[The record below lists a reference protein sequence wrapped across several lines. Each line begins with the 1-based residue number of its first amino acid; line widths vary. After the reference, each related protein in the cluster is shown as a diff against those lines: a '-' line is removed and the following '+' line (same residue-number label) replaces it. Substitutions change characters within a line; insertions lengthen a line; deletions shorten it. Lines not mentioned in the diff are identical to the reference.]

1 MAIIFVI
8 NITIFYNKLIFKV
21 IIMKFM
27 QKNVFLFLG
36 VLLFLSACSKEETP
50 KMQMP
55 PQFVSTMSAKAENL
69 PLNFTYPAKLVS
81 DYDVII
87 KPQVSGVI
95 VEKLFK
101 AGDLVKKGQTLFII
115 EQNKFKASV
124 NSAYGKALMARA
136 NFDNAS
142 KDFNRSKTLFA
153 KKAIS
158 QKEYDTNLA
167 NFNSAKAN
175 LTSARAELTNAKID
189 LDHTEIKAPFDGAV
203 GDALINIGDYVSA
216 SSTELVRVT
225 NLNPIYA
232 DFFISDTDKLNLV
245 RNTQSGKWDL
255 ENINATLNFNG
266 EEVKGKLYFIDS
278 VIDSNSG
285 TVKAKAI
292 FDNNNSLLLPGAFT
306 SITSEGFIQK
316 NGFKVPQ
323 IAIKQD
329 QNDVYVLL
337 VKEGKVTKA
346 SVHISYQNNEYAI
359 IDKGLQNGDK
369 IILDNFKKIHL
380 GSEVKEVG
388 AK

>member
-1 MAIIFVI
+1 MNLF
-8 NITIFYNKLIFKV
+8 
-21 IIMKFM
+21 
-27 QKNVFLFLG
+27 QKNTLLLLSALFLF
-36 VLLFLSACSKEETP
+36 SACNKEEA
-50 KMQMP
+50 
-55 PQFVSTMSAKAENL
+55 PQKQTLPQSVSTMSAKAENL

-101 AGDLVKKGQTLFII
+101 AGDLIKKGQTLFII
-115 EQNKFKASV
+115 EQDKFKASV

-142 KDFNRSKTLFA
+142 KDYNRSKTLYN
-153 KKAIS
+153 KGAIS
-158 QKEYDTNLA
+158 QKEYDSALA
-167 NFNSAKAN
+167 NFNNTKAN
-175 LTSARAELTNAKID
+175 LTSARADLENARID
-189 LDHTEIKAPFDGAV
+189 LAYTEIKAPFDGIV
-203 GDALINIGDYVSA
+203 GDALINIGDYVSS
-216 SSTELVRVT
+216 SSTELVRIT

-232 DFFISDTDKLNLV
+232 DFYISDTDKLNIV

-255 ENINATLNFNG
+255 DSIHANLNLNG
-266 EEVKGKLYFIDS
+266 ETVQGKLYFIDS
-278 VIDSNSG
+278 VIDANSG

-292 FDNNNSLLLPGAFT
+292 FDNNNSTLLPGAFAT
-306 SITSEGFIQK
+306 ITSEGFIQK

-323 IAIKQD
+323 IAVKQN

-337 VKEGKVTKA
+337 VKNGKVEKS

-369 IILDNFKKIHL
+369 IILDNFKKIQV
-380 GSEVKEVG
+380 GSEVKEIG
-388 AK
+388 AQ

>member
-1 MAIIFVI
+1 
-8 NITIFYNKLIFKV
+8 
-21 IIMKFM
+21 MKFI
-27 QKNVFLFLG
+27 QKNIFLLLG
-36 VLLFLSACSKEETP
+36 VLFFLSACNKEKAP
-50 KMQMP
+50 QAQIP
-55 PQFVSTMSAKAENL
+55 PQSVSTMNAKGENL
-69 PLNFTYPAKLVS
+69 SLSFTYPAKLVS

-87 KPQVSGVI
+87 KPQVSGII

-101 AGDLVKKGQTLFII
+101 AGDLVKKGQTLFVI
-115 EQNKFKASV
+115 EQGKFKASV

-136 NFDNAS
+136 NFDNAE
-142 KDFNRSKTLFA
+142 KDFNRSKMLFA

-189 LDHTEIKAPFDGAV
+189 LEHTEIKAPFDGVV
-203 GDALINIGDYVSA
+203 GDALINIGDYVST

-232 DFFISDTDKLNLV
+232 DFFISDTDKLNIV

-255 ENINATLNFNG
+255 ENINATLNLNG

-278 VIDSNSG
+278 VIDSSSG

-292 FDNNNSLLLPGAFT
+292 FDNNNSTLLPGAFAT
-306 SITSEGFIQK
+306 ITSEGFIQK

-337 VKEGKVTKA
+337 VKEGKVAKA

-359 IDKGLQNGDK
+359 IDKGLENGDK

-380 GSEVKEVG
+380 GGEVKEVG

>member
-1 MAIIFVI
+1 MNLF
-8 NITIFYNKLIFKV
+8 
-21 IIMKFM
+21 
-27 QKNVFLFLG
+27 QKNTLLLLSALFLF
-36 VLLFLSACSKEETP
+36 SACNKEEA
-50 KMQMP
+50 
-55 PQFVSTMSAKAENL
+55 PQKQTLPQSVSTMSAKAENL

-101 AGDLVKKGQTLFII
+101 AGDLIKKGQTLFII
-115 EQNKFKASV
+115 EQDKFKASV

-142 KDFNRSKTLFA
+142 KDYNRSKTLYN
-153 KKAIS
+153 KGAIS
-158 QKEYDTNLA
+158 QKEYDSALA
-167 NFNSAKAN
+167 NFNNTKAN
-175 LTSARAELTNAKID
+175 LTSARADLENARID
-189 LDHTEIKAPFDGAV
+189 LAYTEIKAPFDGIV

-216 SSTELVRVT
+216 STTELVRVT

-255 ENINATLNFNG
+255 DSIHANLNLNG
-266 EEVKGKLYFIDS
+266 ETVQGKLYFIDS
-278 VIDSNSG
+278 VIDANSG

-292 FDNNNSLLLPGAFT
+292 FDNNNSTLLPGAFAT
-306 SITSEGFIQK
+306 ITSEGFIQK

-323 IAIKQD
+323 IAVKQN

-337 VKEGKVTKA
+337 VKNGKVEKS

-369 IILDNFKKIHL
+369 IILDNFKKIQV
-380 GSEVKEVG
+380 GSEVKEIG
-388 AK
+388 AQ

>member
-1 MAIIFVI
+1 MNLF
-8 NITIFYNKLIFKV
+8 
-21 IIMKFM
+21 
-27 QKNVFLFLG
+27 QKNTLLLLSALFLF
-36 VLLFLSACSKEETP
+36 SACNKEEA
-50 KMQMP
+50 
-55 PQFVSTMSAKAENL
+55 PQKQTLPQSVSTMSAKAENL

-101 AGDLVKKGQTLFII
+101 AGDLIKKGQTLFII
-115 EQNKFKASV
+115 EQDKFKASV

-142 KDFNRSKTLFA
+142 KDYNRSKTLYN
-153 KKAIS
+153 KGAIS
-158 QKEYDTNLA
+158 QKEYDSALA
-167 NFNSAKAN
+167 NFNNTKAN
-175 LTSARAELTNAKID
+175 LTSARADLENARID
-189 LDHTEIKAPFDGAV
+189 LAYTEIKAPFDGTV
-203 GDALINIGDYVSA
+203 GDALVNIGDYVSA
-216 SSTELVRVT
+216 STTELVRIT

-255 ENINATLNFNG
+255 DSIHANLNLNG
-266 EEVKGKLYFIDS
+266 ETIQGKLYFIDS
-278 VIDSNSG
+278 VIDANSG
-285 TVKAKAI
+285 TVKAKAV
-292 FDNNNSLLLPGAFT
+292 FDNNNSTLLPGAFAT
-306 SITSEGFIQK
+306 ITSEGFIQK

-323 IAIKQD
+323 IAVKQD

-337 VKEGKVTKA
+337 VKNGKVEKS

-369 IILDNFKKIHL
+369 IILDNFKKIHV
-380 GSEVKEVG
+380 GSNVQEIGSK
-388 AK
+388 

>member
-1 MAIIFVI
+1 MNLF
-8 NITIFYNKLIFKV
+8 
-21 IIMKFM
+21 
-27 QKNVFLFLG
+27 QKNTLLLLSALFLF
-36 VLLFLSACSKEETP
+36 SACNKEEA
-50 KMQMP
+50 
-55 PQFVSTMSAKAENL
+55 PQKQTLPQSVSTMSAKAENL

-101 AGDLVKKGQTLFII
+101 AGDLIKKGQTLFII
-115 EQNKFKASV
+115 EQDKFKASV

-142 KDFNRSKTLFA
+142 KDYNRSKTLYN
-153 KKAIS
+153 KGAIS
-158 QKEYDTNLA
+158 QKEYDSALA
-167 NFNSAKAN
+167 NFNNTKAN
-175 LTSARAELTNAKID
+175 LTSARADLENARID
-189 LDHTEIKAPFDGAV
+189 LAYTEIKAPFDGIV
-203 GDALINIGDYVSA
+203 GDALINIGDYVSS
-216 SSTELVRVT
+216 SSTELVRIT

-232 DFFISDTDKLNLV
+232 DFYISDTDKLNIV
-245 RNTQSGKWDL
+245 RNTQDGKWDL
-255 ENINATLNFNG
+255 SNIYANLNLNG
-266 EEVKGKLYFIDS
+266 ETVQGKLYFIDS
-278 VIDSNSG
+278 VIDANSG

-292 FDNNNSLLLPGAFT
+292 FDNNNSTLLPGAFAT
-306 SITSEGFIQK
+306 ITSEGFIQK

-323 IAIKQD
+323 IAVKQN

-337 VKEGKVTKA
+337 VKNGKVEKS

-369 IILDNFKKIHL
+369 IILDNFKKIQV

-388 AK
+388 AQ

>member
-1 MAIIFVI
+1 MNLF
-8 NITIFYNKLIFKV
+8 
-21 IIMKFM
+21 
-27 QKNVFLFLG
+27 QKNTLLLLSALFLF
-36 VLLFLSACSKEETP
+36 SACSKEEA
-50 KMQMP
+50 
-55 PQFVSTMSAKAENL
+55 PQKQTLPQSVSTMSAKAENL

-101 AGDLVKKGQTLFII
+101 AGDLIKKGQTLFII
-115 EQNKFKASV
+115 EQDKFKASV

-142 KDFNRSKTLFA
+142 KDYNRSKTLYN
-153 KKAIS
+153 KGAIS
-158 QKEYDTNLA
+158 QKEYDSALA
-167 NFNSAKAN
+167 NFNNTKAN
-175 LTSARAELTNAKID
+175 LTSARADLENARID
-189 LDHTEIKAPFDGAV
+189 LAYTEIKAPFDGIV
-203 GDALINIGDYVSA
+203 GDALVNIGDYVSA
-216 SSTELVRVT
+216 STTELVRVT

-255 ENINATLNFNG
+255 DSIHANLNLNG
-266 EEVKGKLYFIDS
+266 ETVQGKLYFIDS
-278 VIDSNSG
+278 VIDANSG

-292 FDNNNSLLLPGAFT
+292 FDNNNSTLLPGAFAT
-306 SITSEGFIQK
+306 ITSEGFIQK

-323 IAIKQD
+323 IAVKQN

-337 VKEGKVTKA
+337 VKNGKVEKS

-369 IILDNFKKIHL
+369 IILDNFKKIQV
-380 GSEVKEVG
+380 GSEVKEIG
-388 AK
+388 AQ

>member
-1 MAIIFVI
+1 
-8 NITIFYNKLIFKV
+8 
-21 IIMKFM
+21 MKFM

-175 LTSARAELTNAKID
+175 LTSARAELANAKID

-255 ENINATLNFNG
+255 EDINATLNFNG

-359 IDKGLQNGDK
+359 IDKGLENGDK

-380 GSEVKEVG
+380 GSEVQEVG